1 MTNAFSNDA
10 LDSEI
15 ALVTGASRGIG
26 AAIARALAEAGATVV
41 GTATSTA
48 GADAISAS
56 LGDGGRGIVLNI
68 ADDESVKAAIK
79 DIQGAEGSPSIVVNN
94 AGITRD
100 NLLMRMKDDE
110 WDDVIA
116 TNLSGA
122 YRVSKAC
129 LRGMMKA
136 KHGRI
141 INIASVIGIM
151 GNAGQANYA
160 AAKAGIIGFSK
171 SLAREIGSRNI
182 TVNVVAPGFID
193 TDMTRVLPEEQKTA
207 MLSQIPL
214 DRLGQSEEIAAAVVF
229 LASAAG
235 AYITGET
242 LHVNGG
248 MLMD

>member
-1 MTNAFSNDA
+1 MSGLLNA
-10 LDSEI
+10 DSLSGQV

-26 AAIARALAEAGATVV
+26 AAIAATLAAAGATVI
-41 GTATSTA
+41 GTATSA
-48 GADAISAS
+48 GGAEVISAALAGS
-56 LGDGGRGIVLNI
+56 GRGMVL
-68 ADDESVKAAIK
+68 DVTDETSVTALIKA
-79 DIQGAEGSPSIVVNN
+79 IQANEGAPTIVVNN
-94 AGITRD
+94 AGITKD
-100 NLLMRMKDDE
+100 NLLMRMKADE
-110 WDDVIA
+110 WDSVIS
-116 TNLSGA
+116 TNLSGI
-122 YRVSKAC
+122 YRVCKAS

-136 KHGRI
+136 KGGRI

-193 TDMTRVLPEEQKTA
+193 TDMTSSLPETQREGILQ
-207 MLSQIPL
+207 QIPL
-214 DRLGQSEEIAAAVVF
+214 GHLGDVQDIADAVAF
-229 LASAAG
+229 LASGAS